1 MRVCTGPHLI
11 WSATVSDL
19 DFGDEGLYEYAHAH
33 GRDITGRLNLSRI
46 SWTSEWSSDDDNDFI
61 DLKGQGTPR
70 SGLDMYRTE
79 SCADLVKDPAFKES
93 KKSRYISRL
102 SGVPEIDI
110 HTPVGELP
118 DDPQSR
124 TPNTLDDRDRSFLT
138 INTGAVV
145 DMEIT
150 PFLVDA
156 LHSTRSE
163 FAFDV
168 SCNVWLNAQD
178 TC

>member
-1 MRVCTGPHLI
+1 
-11 WSATVSDL
+11 
-19 DFGDEGLYEYAHAH
+19 
-33 GRDITGRLNLSRI
+33 
-46 SWTSEWSSDDDNDFI
+46 
-61 DLKGQGTPR
+61 
-70 SGLDMYRTE
+70 MYRNE
-79 SCADLVKDPAFKES
+79 PCADLVKDPAFAES
-93 KKSRYISRL
+93 KNSRYFSRF

-163 FAFDV
+163 FASDV
-168 SCNVWLNAQD
+168 SCNVRLDAQP